1 MLYAD
6 MLGLY
11 TAMRRMRGFAAL
23 PGADSAFWTPAP
35 LLVRLAADGR
45 TLNG

>member
-11 TAMRRMRGFAAL
+11 SVLRRMRAFAAL
-23 PGADSAFWTPAP
+23 PGADTAFWTPAP
-35 LLVRLAADGR
+35 LLVRLASEGATFTG
-45 TLNG
+45 

>member
-11 TAMRRMRGFAAL
+11 NVLRRMRAFAAL
-23 PGADSAFWTPAP
+23 PGADTAFWTPAP
-35 LLVRLAADGR
+35 LLVRLAKEGG
-45 TLNG
+45 TFNG